1 MRAMLT
7 VMILGLLAAGVARAD
22 CVAPDDPAQVPD
34 GSTATREQ
42 MLAAQKATRAYDTAV
57 QTYGDCLKQEQDA
70 KVAAAGG
77 DKMKP
82 DARAKMANDYAQ
94 RYNVQVDKLHA
105 MADKFNEALKAWK
118 AKNPS

>member
-7 VMILGLLAAGVARAD
+7 VTLLGLLAAGAARAD
-22 CVAPDDPAQVPD
+22 CTAPDDPAQIPD
-34 GSTATREQ
+34 GSTATRDQ

-57 QTYGDCLKQEQDA
+57 QAYGDCLKQEQDA

-77 DKMKP
+77 DKMNK